1 MSDLLITVICGGID
15 MNIRTESKNM
25 DDVKENF
32 VQRINPANNPE
43 FAKRLREIS
52 AMLMKKMPKR
62 IRSWS

>member
-1 MSDLLITVICGGID
+1 

-32 VQRINPANNPE
+32 VQRINSANNPE

-52 AMLMKKMPKR
+52 AMLMKKNAEAYKELSYR
-62 IRSWS
+62 